1 MSQPADNHDDPRLA
15 ALLEVIFK
23 FAAGDLTARGTLSDD
38 NSALDGVMA
47 GINILGEELEA
58 YVAENKQTHDAL
70 AQALDYANTL
80 IRSSPDG
87 VLAVDLDFRITEWNL
102 LMEQMCGKSRAQMI
116 GQRLDE
122 IPLMQETGEAA
133 RIRQGLEGENIGA
146 REVAYRMPGE
156 DRERFFESLMAPLRG
171 PAGQILGAVLRVREI
186 TERKRAQQALAESEA
201 LLRSIFDSVQD
212 GIILADAKTRRFRM
226 VNASI
231 CRMLG
236 YSHDE
241 LLNLGVEDIH
251 PKDDLAYVVHQFE
264 RMTTG
269 AISVAPNI
277 PMQEKNGT
285 VFYADVNSGQL
296 TVDGVAFLVGVFRD
310 ITERKR
316 AEDQVR
322 SASLYARSLIE
333 ASLDPLATIS
343 VAGAIMDVNE
353 AAAQITGV
361 PRERLTGSDFS
372 SYFTEP
378 DKAHAA
384 YQEAFTKGTVRNY
397 PLTMRHVSGKL
408 TDVLYNAS
416 VYHNE
421 KGELAGVLAV
431 ARDIT
436 ERNRAEQAEE
446 LARRDGLT
454 GLYNHRT
461 FYSFLNDEIIRTQRH
476 NRPVSLLMLDID
488 HFKHVNDT
496 HGHQAGDAIL
506 RGLSD
511 LLAQQARAVDR
522 VCRYGGEEIMVIL
535 PETGAAMAMNIAERL
550 RMEVAQQPFDIGGGK
565 TTNITASIGVATYP
579 QQVNSLEA
587 LVKAADVA
595 LYAAKQGGRNRVCRY
610 EPEMA
615 GDDPS
620 A

>member
-1 MSQPADNHDDPRLA
+1 M
-15 ALLEVIFK
+15 LEVIFK
-23 FAAGDLTARGTLSDD
+23 YATGDLTARGTLFDD

-58 YVAENKQTHDAL
+58 YVAENK
-70 AQALDYANTL
+70 
-80 IRSSPDG
+80 
-87 VLAVDLDFRITEWNL
+87 
-102 LMEQMCGKSRAQMI
+102 RAQ
-116 GQRLDE
+116 
-122 IPLMQETGEAA
+122 EA
-133 RIRQGLEGENIGA
+133 
-146 REVAYRMPGE
+146 
-156 DRERFFESLMAPLRG
+156 SL
-171 PAGQILGAVLRVREI
+171 
-186 TERKRAQQALAESEA
+186 ESENR
-201 LLRSIFDSVQD
+201 LRTVLESVQA
-212 GIILADAKTRRFRM
+212 GIVIIDPEVRRI
-226 VNASI
+226 V
-231 CRMLG
+231 
-236 YSHDE
+236 
-241 LLNLGVEDIH
+241 
-251 PKDDLAYVVHQFE
+251 
-264 RMTTG
+264 
-269 AISVAPNI
+269 
-277 PMQEKNGT
+277 
-285 VFYADVNSGQL
+285 DVNSFAARMIGAPKESIVGAECHKFICPAECDQCPVTDL
-296 TVDGVAFLVGVFRD
+296 HQTVDNSERVLLTATGERRD
-310 ITERKR
+310 IIKTVTTIQFGGRPHLLESFIDVTERKR
-316 AEDQVR
+316 AEEKMR

-353 AAAQITGV
+353 AAAQMTGV

-372 SYFTEP
+372 AYFTEP

-384 YQEAFTKGTVRNY
+384 YQEAFTKGAVRNY

-408 TDVLYNAS
+408 TEVLYNAS

-461 FYSFLNDEIIRTQRH
+461 FYSFLNDEMIRAQRH

-488 HFKHVNDT
+488 HFKRVNDT
-496 HGHQAGDAIL
+496 YGHLAGDAIL
-506 RGLSD
+506 KGLGD

-535 PETGAAMAMNIAERL
+535 PETDAPMAMGIAERL

-565 TTNITASIGVATYP
+565 IINITVSIGVATYP
-579 QQVNSLEA
+579 RQVNSLGA

-595 LYAAKQGGRNRVCRY
+595 LYVAKQGGRNQVCRY
-610 EPEMA
+610 ETERA
-615 GDDPS
+615 ADDSS